1 MKPLWGYVDQG
12 HNSNVS
18 KKRLCFLSFIKSS
31 LLACEIFHD
40 TDTMFTQCT
49 IVYYNI
55 YLHTDDM
62 KYREE
67 AEEKKKKKHMIGEIS
82 IFEIEHTSGMR

>member
-1 MKPLWGYVDQG
+1 
-12 HNSNVS
+12 
-18 KKRLCFLSFIKSS
+18 
-31 LLACEIFHD
+31 
-40 TDTMFTQCT
+40 MFTQCT

-67 AEEKKKKKHMIGEIS
+67 AEEKTRKHMIGEIS
-82 IFEIEHTSGMR
+82 IFEIEHSAPAA